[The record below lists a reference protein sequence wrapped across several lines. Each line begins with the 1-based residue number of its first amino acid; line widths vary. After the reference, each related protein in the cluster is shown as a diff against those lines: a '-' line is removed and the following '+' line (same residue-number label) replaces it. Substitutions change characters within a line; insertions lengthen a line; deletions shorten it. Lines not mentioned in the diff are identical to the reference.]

1 MTTSGRYQVRYG
13 WQNINGSR
21 KSAGARRGSWPK
33 RNRQI
38 QDLEK
43 ARFGSRPSE
52 ANVWIDSGSRKG
64 SDQDRVLRTS
74 ADGFWTRFG
83 SRPNAICKQG
93 GPLGEPLWRACDG
106 PRCFSAPGA
115 RLRLRRV
122 RAAPPLTPRATRS
135 PKARG
140 APVGCEALPQR
151 TRHSPQGARRSPRA
165 HRAAA
170 ACGALP
176 QGARRSR
183 RVRGA
188 SQQGAGR
195 HFPAGCWAPP
205 SRALGAPS
213 RVLSAPHQGVGRSLT
228 QLCAGR

>member
-1 MTTSGRYQVRYG
+1 M
-13 WQNINGSR
+13 
-21 KSAGARRGSWPK
+21 AK

-64 SDQDRVLRTS
+64 PDQDRVLRTS

-122 RAAPPLTPRATRS
+122 RAAPPTPCATHS

-140 APVGCEALPQR
+140 APAGCEALPQR
-151 TRHSPQGARRSPRA
+151 TRALPAG
-165 HRAAA
+165 
-170 ACGALP
+170 CEALP
-176 QGARRSR
+176 QGAPRCRS
-183 RVRGA
+183 VRSAPSGREALPPRAARFPAAILGA
-188 SQQGAGR
+188 PPECWALCALLLGAPQQGAGMR
-195 HFPAGCWAPP
+195 SPAECCALPAGCWALPQGAG
-205 SRALGAPS
+205 RAP
-213 RVLSAPHQGVGRSLT
+213 QGVGRSPRL
-228 QLCAGR
+228 LGVPPGCWALP